1 MQKLLHQANTYK
13 VRQDG
18 IRCFLLWFQ
27 ILGNPVDPELRAM
40 FESLVPLKPFT
51 LNPSYGNSGVLLE
64 RSPESSALFYQDT
77 TIDPGNARERNFSAT
92 SPLVRP
98 VDIEPLVPALPNDP
112 QPPDPTSFYLQS
124 VLDFMVSRVTKI
136 NWKDQKETMHFLCF
150 GFLFDQFK
158 EVYVRQF
165 FPDLNLRNSIYENK
179 NFVLPHARSIE
190 QAAAAETQRSSLID
204 QEVAAKARSVIIHW
218 MARYVSR
225 EVDTSM
231 NRTILPS
238 GQAQPPLQLRQPFA
252 ATAMPFSLDP
262 FFGHAASEFR
272 EPSPFEYDIVR
283 STFCSS
289 RENVNLLNEIFRQSF
304 LQPFAHS
311 TTMRRVISVYKEWV
325 SKSSRDVPLFLEEPE
340 KPDSALE
347 VRVGLQKVIR
357 AFVSNSANV
366 FVLSIPADHQNI
378 LEEQVDMCKRVLN
391 IYRFMVM
398 KLDMDKETWEQLL
411 LILLRITSIVIPR
424 QLPIRKEEVLGGRLA
439 PAFFQTLIVTWIR
452 ANLHVHISI
461 SFWEEFQKTLSQLT
475 EWEELIREWSK
486 TMDTITRV
494 MCRFVYNI
502 NLQDLPLDRLN
513 VDRKD
518 RRRRGMTRMESA
530 DEAVPATRQN
540 AIDERSLLQQQHQ
553 QHQQSHQQL
562 QHQTTGSPPA
572 TPNRA
577 PPLRNHAAV
586 HQGQQQ
592 QQAISRN
599 DWPVAPARRRSSTG
613 VGSSAAVR
621 QKSRAANH
629 IRTRSN
635 SDSELYVS
643 SKEKA
648 HKSKSPTG
656 KPEYDRQN
664 SRSLDL
670 LDHVADDI
678 SEASYLTSRSPSP
691 THSSGRDS
699 TSLREGEPLNLDGV
713 SLNSNMSETSA
724 KCVVAGGHYRGW
736 ASDSAVILWRRML
749 GVLGDIT
756 VFTNPTTFA
765 LVIDCLHKIVEDL
778 IKVKDNLCISET
790 TSLPPPTLLPP
801 IGYFSPW
808 LIKCLQLSDD
818 FKRGKLAA
826 LKILCQ
832 ITLRRHE
839 TQPNPAFLC
848 QFYNTIQVAL
858 SSKDIEIVGAILK
871 NSGGKFFSY
880 GLPGATCLLHP
891 LLDAT
896 NLLLS
901 SETRKEIDQ
910 KAARSEGLSLLGV
923 VVGMDAYLEQIQW
936 INHSPDVSPDRTGKD
951 FKERLLN
958 LILRGVRKDLS
969 IPERGMALN
978 CLGLFVY
985 QELACRS
992 KQISPDR
999 LQQAIN
1005 ELISSTLYKD
1015 RLSLRVA
1022 CQNLML
1028 QCDHVV
1034 YLLDD
1039 HPDIPRKIIEGL
1051 NRSLLV
1057 FVNQNR
1063 NDTCIKEIV
1072 LTVIMCLGE
1081 WCMSVPQDFLKT
1093 EHFDSN
1099 RSLLSQIM
1107 KTLNSIIGEEECLLE
1122 TSGFE
1127 ILQSDSD
1134 STLRA
1139 PESRPHNQVHFGNE
1153 EPFRDD
1159 VTSIKL
1165 AAKMLL
1171 GYLVNHL
1178 GHFPRPQLKSARL
1191 SCAISESD
1199 DNPFVFKSCDDKD
1212 DLTIEVLQAP
1222 NTLFFV
1228 LNDSSIASFTEIK
1241 CKPSDQQTFHFPQDS
1256 RVRIIVRD
1264 LIGKFVW
1271 DCSQVVAYE
1280 KEEGSGKPITQ
1291 QRLMHEQTSDEYDE
1305 EDTIRT
1311 NERVDML
1318 DSLLLFTG
1326 QNAPDSVQSRKRG
1339 QGSTSGASSL
1349 TPLGC
1354 QAEENMIALLLNQH
1368 YQEIN
1373 FVEQKYDGRDVVSL
1387 RNNKNVRTHE
1397 SISSSSPAHLR
1408 SHREENSFFSNCR
1421 RLIDQLGFLCWEKRS
1436 AVELLAKND
1445 KVLRELR
1452 NLDKQCCRETHK
1464 IAVIYV
1470 AEGQEDKNSILL
1482 NTSGSRAFE
1491 SFVSGLGWEVDLET
1505 HTGFRGGLQAN
1516 KSTGISAPYFAT
1528 SLLEVIFHV
1537 STRIPASLDESDSLT
1552 RKLRHLG
1559 NDEIHIIWSD
1569 HWRDYRRGII
1579 PTEFGDVLII
1589 IYPVRD
1595 SCDYYRISIIRKPE
1609 VQFFG
1614 PLTHGSVV
1622 HGSLLPGLVR
1632 ATAINASRA
1641 QRLNVPFYQNFFEE
1655 RARSIESI
1663 VQNKETMSFE
1673 DFAAATYSPAS
1684 ALSAAGQGSR
1694 PASVLSASLTST
1706 STLRDVASGPSSAFP
1721 DSHSDA
1727 SVSMPAAAVRED
1739 ASPSPKIRSRP
1750 ISSVLHHDANS
1761 STSSSRVNPRDR
1773 PLSAAPAPASSSPSV
1788 APFH

>member
-1 MQKLLHQANTYK
+1 
-13 VRQDG
+13 
-18 IRCFLLWFQ
+18 
-27 ILGNPVDPELRAM
+27 M

-51 LNPSYGNSGVLLE
+51 LNPGYGSTGLME
-64 RSPESSALFYQDT
+64 RSPDSSALFYQDT

-112 QPPDPTSFYLQS
+112 QPQDPTSFYLQS

-165 FPDLNLRNSIYENK
+165 FPDLNLNNSIYDNN
-179 NFVLPHARSIE
+179 NFILPHARSIE
-190 QAAAAETQRSSLID
+190 EAAAAAVAAVTLKSSLID
-204 QEVAAKARSVIIHW
+204 QEVAAKARAVIIHW

-225 EVDTSM
+225 EVDTSAS
-231 NRTILPS
+231 RTLIPS
-238 GQAQPPLQLRQPFA
+238 GQPQPLQQTQRQYSLPG
-252 ATAMPFSLDP
+252 MPFSVDP
-262 FFGHAASEFR
+262 FVGNAATEFR

-289 RENVNLLNEIFRQSF
+289 RQNVNLLNEIFRQSF
-304 LQPFAHS
+304 LLPFAHS

-325 SKSSRDVPLFLEEPE
+325 SKTSRDVPLFLEEPE

-366 FVLSIPADHQNI
+366 FVLSIPPDHPHI

-461 SFWEEFQKTLSQLT
+461 TFWEEFQKTLSQLT

-502 NLQDLPLDRLN
+502 NLQDLPLDRLS

-518 RRRRGMTRMESA
+518 RRRRGITRMESA
-530 DEAVPATRQN
+530 DDAAPAASTGRQN
-540 AIDERSLLQQQHQ
+540 TIEERSPLHQQHHRH
-553 QHQQSHQQL
+553 HQQSHQQL
-562 QHQTTGSPPA
+562 SLQQQQATSSTTPPA

-577 PPLRNHAAV
+577 PPLSNHET
-586 HQGQQQ
+586 HQGQHEPQP
-592 QQAISRN
+592 AFIRN
-599 DWPVAPARRRSSTG
+599 DWPVAPPRRRSSTG
-613 VGSSAAVR
+613 VGSSAVR
-621 QKSRAANH
+621 QKIKSAFHVRN
-629 IRTRSN
+629 RSN
-635 SDSELYVS
+635 SDSELYFS
-643 SKEKA
+643 TIREKA
-648 HKSKSPTG
+648 LKSKCPAG
-656 KPEYDRQN
+656 KAEYERQN

-678 SEASYLTSRSPSP
+678 SDTSFMTSRSPSP

-724 KCVVAGGHYRGW
+724 KCVVAGGHYKGW

-756 VFTNPTTFA
+756 SFTNPTTFA
-765 LVIDCLHKIVEDL
+765 LVVDCLYKIVEDL
-778 IKVKDNLCISET
+778 IKVKDNLCVSET
-790 TSLPPPTLLPP
+790 TSLPPPTLVPP

-818 FKRGKLAA
+818 FKRGKLSA

-848 QFYNTIQVAL
+848 QFYNTMQVAL
-858 SSKDIEIVGAILK
+858 ASKDVEVVATILK

-891 LLDAT
+891 LLDGT
-896 NLLLS
+896 SLLLS
-901 SETRKEIDQ
+901 SETKKEMDLR
-910 KAARSEGLSLLGV
+910 AARSEGLSLLGV
-923 VVGMDAYLEQIQW
+923 VVGMSAYLEQIQR
-936 INHSPDVSPDRTGKD
+936 INHSPDASPDRTGKD

-969 IPERGMALN
+969 IPERCLALN

-985 QELACRS
+985 QELAGRS
-992 KQISPDR
+992 KHAK
-999 LQQAIN
+999 LHQAIN

-1063 NDTCIKEIV
+1063 NDTSIKEIV

-1093 EHFDSN
+1093 KHFESN
-1099 RSLLSQIM
+1099 TSLLFQIM
-1107 KTLNSIIGEEECLLE
+1107 KTLNSIIGEEECLME

-1127 ILQSDSD
+1127 LLQSESD

-1139 PESRPHNQVHFGNE
+1139 PDARAHNQVHFGNE

-1159 VTSIKL
+1159 VAAIKL

-1178 GHFPRPQLKSARL
+1178 GHFPRPQLRAARL
-1191 SCAISESD
+1191 SCVISESD
-1199 DNPFVFKSCDDKD
+1199 DNPFVVKSSEEKD
-1212 DLTIEVLQAP
+1212 DLTLEVLQAQ

-1228 LNDSSIASFTEIK
+1228 LNDSSIISFTEIK
-1241 CKPSDQQTFHFPQDS
+1241 CNPCDQQTFHFPQDS

-1271 DCSQVVAYE
+1271 DCSQVIAYE
-1280 KEEGSGKPITQ
+1280 KEEGGTKPISQ

-1326 QNAPDSVQSRKRG
+1326 QNGPDSFQSRKRG
-1339 QGSTSGASSL
+1339 QGNSSGASTL

-1373 FVEQKYDGRDVVSL
+1373 FMEQKYDGRDVVSL
-1387 RNNKNVRTHE
+1387 RNNKNALTHE
-1397 SISSSSPAHLR
+1397 SIPSSSSSSSPAYQR
-1408 SHREENSFFSNCR
+1408 SQRDENSFFSSCR

-1436 AVELLAKND
+1436 TVELLAKND

-1491 SFVSGLGWEVDLET
+1491 AFVSGLGWEVDLET

-1516 KSTGISAPYFAT
+1516 KSTGVSAPYYAT

-1622 HGSLLPGLVR
+1622 HGSLLSGLVR
-1632 ATAINASRA
+1632 ATAINGSRA

-1663 VQNKETMSFE
+1663 VLNKETMSFE
-1673 DFAAATYSPAS
+1673 DFAAATYNPAS
-1684 ALSAAGQGSR
+1684 ALSPAGLGSR

-1706 STLRDVASGPSSAFP
+1706 STLRDVSSGPSSAFP

-1727 SVSMPAAAVRED
+1727 SVSIPAAVAVREE

-1750 ISSVLHHDANS
+1750 ISSVLHYDVNS
-1761 STSSSRVNPRDR
+1761 SSSSSSVRVNLRDR
-1773 PLSAAPAPASSSPSV
+1773 PLSAAPASSSPS